1 MELIVR
7 GQFVLRGTCDRVAEG
22 EHVVVVSDADG
33 PVTVR
38 VSAQGQATGGSAVVH
53 IDADVGA
60 VVSAGAAKVLADGT
74 ELDDAP
80 DEVADELLTLTRRAS
95 AAATR
100 VGELIK
106 FGLHHH
112 RVHDHPIASRLPV
125 YKRRGDTEWAAF
137 PARLRATL
145 DQIRTVVPLD
155 SRSVRWL
162 QTYLDEGFRPFVAM
176 RHLHRAENDDRPWAK
191 WIEATVAAELAIKE
205 YLSRRRPELETLLVH
220 LPSPPLG
227 VLYGKVLG
235 QYGGFKATR
244 RAQLIKGAEI
254 RNKLLHQPIGA
265 IVSAEDAQRYVAD
278 VRFTILEL
286 LLDLYPD
293 DPVLRVLAPTLGRGP
308 RLPTPGASARGA
320 TGDGD

>member
-1 MELIVR
+1 MELTVR
-7 GQFVLRGTCDRVAEG
+7 GRFVLRGTCDRVAEG
-22 EHVVVVSDADG
+22 EHVVVVNDAQG

-53 IDADVGA
+53 IDADVSA
-60 VVSAGAAKVLADGT
+60 VVSASAAKILADGT

-80 DEVADELLTLTRRAS
+80 EEVANELRTLSRRAS
-95 AAATR
+95 AAANR

-106 FGLHHH
+106 YGLHHH
-112 RVHDHPIASRLPV
+112 EVHDHPISSRLPV
-125 YKRRGDTEWAAF
+125 YRLPNSSEWAAF
-137 PARLRATL
+137 PTRVLATL

-155 SRSVRWL
+155 SRSVKWL
-162 QTYLDEGFRPFVAM
+162 QSYLDDGFRPFVAL

-205 YLSRRRPELETLLVH
+205 YLSRRRPELATLLVH

-227 VLYGKVLG
+227 VLYGKVLED
-235 QYGGFKATR
+235 YGGFKATR

-254 RNKLLHQPIGA
+254 RNRLLHQTTGA
-265 IVSAEDAQRYVAD
+265 AVSAEDAQRYVAD
-278 VRFTILEL
+278 VRFTITEL

-308 RLPTPGASARGA
+308 RLHTTDTSADGA
-320 TGDGD
+320 TGDGG